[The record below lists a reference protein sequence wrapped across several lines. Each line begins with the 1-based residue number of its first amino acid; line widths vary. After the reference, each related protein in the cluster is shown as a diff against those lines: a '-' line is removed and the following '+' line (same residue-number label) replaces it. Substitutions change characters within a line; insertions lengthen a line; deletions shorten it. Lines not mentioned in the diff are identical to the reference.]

1 MEEGGRE
8 GDGNDTAHDKQDP
21 FEVHTKGEV
30 FLPCIA
36 ISVWCSAQFETQ
48 THTVRDSSTF
58 LATLTHNQHLYNTI
72 AHSKPRARFNPYRA
86 EDQRCSAIEIER

>member
-30 FLPCIA
+30 FFTLHCNLCVMLS
-36 ISVWCSAQFETQ
+36 SV
-48 THTVRDSSTF
+48 
-58 LATLTHNQHLYNTI
+58 
-72 AHSKPRARFNPYRA
+72 
-86 EDQRCSAIEIER
+86 